1 MRLWRLLNPTH
12 ILSLTAEQALYNNSS
27 IYTSKMFY
35 AIDDDIVTEQ
45 KNHTNYLYMNAVIS
59 FF

>member
-1 MRLWRLLNPTH
+1 LLNPTH

-45 KNHTNYLYMNAVIS
+45 KDHTNYLYMNAVIS